1 MTKKLILKWL
11 DCQKARA
18 LAEVEAGKKR
28 AQESRRA
35 SDIEETGF
43 DGLVAEIE
51 PMLTAVYDKLTA
63 WHEEHK
69 EVCGTCDFYYGSL
82 QYALRPYVNSNRPL
96 RDVLLDREFHETPG
110 EKQIT
115 TQFAKLRADV
125 EKTYNNVSANVN
137 ALANAKLGLEYLKGL
152 GFDVTEL
159 IADDEKPVEKA
170 LAVPINTAFLFLK
183 QEEQDGSTDL

>member
-11 DCQKARA
+11 DCQKSRA
-18 LAEVEAGKKR
+18 LVEVEAGKKR

-43 DGLVAEIE
+43 DDLVAEIE
-51 PMLTAVYDKLTA
+51 PMLTAVYDKLTT
-63 WHEEHK
+63 WHEKHK
-69 EVCGTCDFYYGSL
+69 EVCGTCGFYYGGL
-82 QYALRPYVNSNRPL
+82 QYALQPYINSNRPL
-96 RDVLLDREFHETPG
+96 RDILLDREFHETPG

-115 TQFAKLRADV
+115 TQFAKLWADV

-183 QEEQDGSTDL
+183 QEETHGSTDL